1 MKKLLLFLMASCIA
15 GAALAQ
21 QSFPLK
27 ADNVYFTN
35 DGAPTEFTLSN
46 STKNVKGVLVN
57 TGGGRT
63 AFKAVIKIN
72 DSTFVFGTD
81 TVTFRGGS
89 GNLQQ
94 ATDIGNSTTNYI
106 NANGGYYKNGN
117 RLLYATDSILSVGS
131 NAGASNTS
139 GYFNTAVGHGAL
151 QNNTTAVENT
161 AIGYNGLQQATNGSS
176 NVSIGA
182 NSLSANTSGGVN
194 IAIGE
199 SAMAANTTGNINIAI
214 GKNAFAAN
222 TTGSQN
228 VAVGYLAGGS
238 SAGSDVAVGAR
249 ALQNNTTG
257 FSNTAVGYRSL
268 NANTTGNGNTV
279 AGYLAGAVS
288 NGDYNIYI
296 GYNAGGAAGQTGVAI
311 TRNTAVGSG
320 ALGTVTGSY
329 NTAIGASALAGACG
343 SNNVAVG
350 DSALAITT
358 GAQNVALGKNAGAN
372 ITTGN
377 NNLAIGYRAFVPVA
391 TDSYQLSIGNLIY
404 GTGLDGTRDTVSTG
418 RIGIKTKAPAY
429 EMDVNGKLGVR
440 TIDSVANA
448 VNVLCQDPV
457 TGEIKKAAVLAAPQ
471 SFIQTAAVTVSN
483 TDAETTLIAAGTGS
497 LTIPAAAW
505 FAGKSFRIVVQGA
518 YSSSA
523 DNPAN
528 MQFTIKLGS
537 VVIAQ
542 SAGVFMGPGK
552 TDLPYE
558 VRAEC
563 TCRST
568 GASGSIYST
577 GIMTYDEGGYITP
590 LSNGTGAAT
599 VDLTASQTLNITV
612 KLSDDSAG
620 NTVSAFIVTL
630 EAIN

>member
-1 MKKLLLFLMASCIA
+1 MKKLLLFLMASCTA

-35 DGAPTEFTLSN
+35 DGTPTEFTLSN

-63 AFKAVIKIN
+63 AFKPVIQIN

-81 TVTFRGGS
+81 TVTFRGG

-94 ATDIGNSTTNYI
+94 TTDIGNSTTNYI

-117 RLLYATDSILSVGS
+117 RLLYATDSMLSVGY
-131 NAGASNTS
+131 NAGASYTT
-139 GYFNTAVGHGAL
+139 GYANTAVGHGAL
-151 QNNTTAVENT
+151 QNNTTGDGNAAV
-161 AIGYNGLQQATNGSS
+161 GYHALQQTTVGTY
-176 NVSIGA
+176 NVAVGA
-182 NSLSANTSGGVN
+182 NSLPVNTTGNNNV
-194 IAIGE
+194 AIGE
-199 SAMAANTTGNINIAI
+199 SAL
-214 GKNAFAAN
+214 AAN
-222 TTGSQN
+222 TTGSDIIAIGKLAAATN
-228 VAVGYLAGGS
+228 TTGTGIVAVGYLAGGTAPS
-238 SAGSDVAVGAR
+238 SEVAIGAR

-257 FSNTAVGYRSL
+257 FSNTALGNRSL
-268 NANTTGNGNTV
+268 NANTTGTGNTA
-279 AGYLAGAVS
+279 AGYMSGAVS

-296 GYNAGGAAGQTGVAI
+296 GYNAGSAAGQTGVAI

-350 DSALAITT
+350 DSALVVTT
-358 GAQNVALGKNAGAN
+358 GMQNVALGKNAGAN
-372 ITTGN
+372 VTTGN
-377 NNLAIGYRAFVPVA
+377 NNLAIGYRAYVPVA
-391 TDSYQLSIGNLIY
+391 TDSYQLSLGNLIY

-418 RIGIKTKAPAY
+418 RVGIKTKSPAY

-448 VNVLCQDPV
+448 ANVLCQDPA
-457 TGEIKKAAVLAAPQ
+457 TGEIKKTAVLTAPQ
-471 SFIQTAAVTVSN
+471 SFIQTATVTVSN
-483 TDAETTLIAAGTGS
+483 TDGETTLIAAGTGN

-523 DNPAN
+523 DNPAQ
-528 MQFTIKLGS
+528 MQYTIKLGS
-537 VVIAQ
+537 VVLAQ
-542 SAGVFMGPGK
+542 SASFFMGAGK
-552 TDLPYE
+552 TDLPFE

-577 GIMTYDEGGYITP
+577 GIITYDEGGFITP
-590 LSNGTGAAT
+590 ISNEAGAAT

-612 KLSDDSAG
+612 KMSDDSAG
-620 NTVSAFIVTL
+620 NTVSAFIVTM